1 MDNHNLSVNIH
12 TFNSEQRRQLFLA
25 LINADPT
32 LPNMLNSERCH
43 RLYAVLVAI
52 DPALAQPLLDSR
64 SAVRGIINE
73 QFPKGSTM
81 NPIKIKEYEDY
92 KDTQKRNNNELQW
105 YEFLNLDKKQ
115 YLNFRGKAKEVI
127 KEFNEANPTFPVS
140 EADFILRDWLAS
152 YCNSMVDQEKKKQ
165 IANAKAKGYALSL
178 LKKNVQPPARK
189 RNTSYTQIESIL
201 DQDSIDEMT
210 DHTRDSDTST
220 LVTNARKEINQAKR
234 KKIASTKTKKGA
246 LPLPKKNARCLVQK
260 YTNHIDIESMSNQED
275 THEMTDHT
283 QDSVTSNLEYNI
295 PREDHDIENTDQ
307 DSTVSDDSNI
317 LIPVTNARSLFKK
330 AGKSA
335 RSSMQD
341 ITNNNNDNDNAQDP
355 PAINK
360 SHYQKKSSTNNDNDN
375 SQDHGTL
382 TTTINMSLPKKS
394 PMQDITNNNN
404 AQDFDTSA
412 PTINVLSSKSDQSSC
427 SIRRQNDGTIENNA
441 QDSSTLNNTYKIA
454 SETSKKRKGE
464 QRQKKRRQE
473 LVRERKLIKSEGIV

>member
-115 YLNFRGKAKEVI
+115 YLNFR
-127 KEFNEANPTFPVS
+127 FNEANPTFPVS
-140 EADFILRDWLAS
+140 EADFILRNWLAS

-330 AGKSA
+330 ARKNV
-335 RSSMQD
+335 Q
-341 ITNNNNDNDNAQDP
+341 
-355 PAINK
+355 
-360 SHYQKKSSTNNDNDN
+360 SSTNNDNDN

-412 PTINVLSSKSDQSSC
+412 PTINVLSSKSDHLRSSVRKDN
-427 SIRRQNDGTIENNA
+427 SVENTLKQDGTIENNA
-441 QDSSTLNNTYKIA
+441 QDS
-454 SETSKKRKGE
+454 RE

>member
-12 TFNSEQRRQLFLA
+12 TLNSEQ
-25 LINADPT
+25 P
-32 LPNMLNSERCH
+32 
-43 RLYAVLVAI
+43 VLVAI

-73 QFPKGSTM
+73 QFPKGSTI

-92 KDTQKRNNNELQW
+92 KDTQKRNKNELQW

-115 YLNFRGKAKEVI
+115 YLNFRNDLQNHAASRFLCGEPLSRQTKGKAKEVI

-140 EADFILRDWLAS
+140 EADFILRNWLAS
-152 YCNSMVDQEKKKQ
+152 YCNSMVCITTAEKEC
-165 IANAKAKGYALSL
+165 LT
-178 LKKNVQPPARK
+178 PARK

-201 DQDSIDEMT
+201 DQDSMDEMT

-234 KKIASTKTKKGA
+234 KKIASTKTKKHA
-246 LPLPKKNARCLVQK
+246 LPLPKKNARHLVQK

-275 THEMTDHT
+275 TYEMTDHT

-295 PREDHDIENTDQ
+295 PREDHDLENTDQ

-317 LIPVTNARSLFKK
+317 LTPATNARSLFKK

-335 RSSMQD
+335 RSPMQD
-341 ITNNNNDNDNAQDP
+341 ITNNDNDNDNAQDP
-355 PAINK
+355 PAINTI
-360 SHYQKKSSTNNDNDN
+360 SLPKKTRKNVRSSTNNNNDN
-375 SQDHGTL
+375 LQDHGTL
-382 TTTINMSLPKKS
+382 TPTINMSLPKKAGKRVQS

-404 AQDFDTSA
+404 AQDSDTSA

-427 SIRRQNDGTIENNA
+427 SIRRQNVRWYYQNNA
-441 QDSSTLNNTYKIA
+441 QDSSTLNNTC
-454 SETSKKRKGE
+454 KKGKVNK
-464 QRQKKRRQE
+464 RQKKRRQE